1 MSVAQHISGKTAA
14 LASLRQRIRQM
25 ERLGGAKPEA
35 GLPTLNPPVLK
46 VLAPIDALW
55 PEGGLPLGCL
65 HEARSDDSPAGA
77 AALTAFAAAIGGR
90 LGMVLW
96 CARTRDVHGAGIYGP
111 GLARVGLS
119 PARLLAVTARSDAVL
134 LGVMEE
140 GLRHSLL
147 ACVVGEVDKLDL
159 TASRRLQLAAE
170 KSGVT
175 ALVLRTS
182 SRRAETEPI
191 AAAGRWRITPLPSG
205 EHIIAEAGAARWRL
219 ELLQSR
225 NGATGAWTVE
235 APDAQGH
242 LHFSSP
248 LDHGHAAPAHAP
260 EQSGQRRATG

>member
-1 MSVAQHISGKTAA
+1 MSMAQHISGKTAA
-14 LASLRQRIRQM
+14 LASLRQRIRQL
-25 ERLGGAKPEA
+25 ERLGGARPEA
-35 GLPTLNPPVLK
+35 VSPALK
-46 VLAPIDALW
+46 LLEPLDSLW

-96 CARTRDVHGAGIYGP
+96 CARRGDVHGARIYAP
-111 GLARVGLS
+111 GLARVGLM
-119 PARLLAVTARSDAVL
+119 PARLLAVTASSDAAL

-159 TASRRLQLAAE
+159 TASRRLHLAAE

-191 AAAGRWRITPLPSG
+191 AAAGRWRITPFPSA
-205 EHIIAEAGAARWRL
+205 HHAIAEAGAPRWSL

-225 NGATGAWTVE
+225 NGATGAWIVE

-242 LHFSSP
+242 LRLSSA
-248 LDHGHAAPAHAP
+248 LDHGLAAAPAA
-260 EQSGQRRATG
+260 SGQWPGQHRAAG